1 MAVCMGS
8 CCIMAHCKM
17 LEQHQGSLHRLG
29 KGKVIHCY
37 EGKSLCVCMQAYYL
51 NRSQPPVLAQI
62 IEIAQ
67 QHSSSMQLGPDFET
81 ASLHALIQEHAF
93 WSSASRK
100 VQLED
105 ACGKKHTLHRYSANW
120 CNPRPESFKCASQ
133 QLKRMPQNRHREFYT
148 LETLL
153 RLHSSHGFP

>member
-8 CCIMAHCKM
+8 CCTMAHCKM
-17 LEQHQGSLHRLG
+17 LAQHQLSLHRLG
-29 KGKVIHCY
+29 KGKAIHCY
-37 EGKSLCVCMQAYYL
+37 MICMQAYYL

-81 ASLHALIQEHAF
+81 ASLHALTQEHAF

-120 CNPRPESFKCASQ
+120 CNPRPESFKCAPQ
-133 QLKRMPQNRHREFYT
+133 ELKMMPQNRHREFYK

-153 RLHSSHGFP
+153 RLHLSHGFP